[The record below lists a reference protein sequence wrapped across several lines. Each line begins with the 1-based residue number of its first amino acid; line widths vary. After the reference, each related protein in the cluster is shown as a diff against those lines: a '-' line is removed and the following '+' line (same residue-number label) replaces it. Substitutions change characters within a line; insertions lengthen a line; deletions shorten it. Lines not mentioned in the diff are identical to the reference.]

1 MQVIATEPT
10 LRTLELSDLGAIGR
24 LSALLGGLD
33 TPADWRRRLRRG
45 DGVVAIGAED
55 DGRLVGYVTGE
66 VRAAFGLG
74 AAGWVDAFGVNNEWR
89 GRGVGRSLASAL
101 LARCRELGASRVYT
115 LVPLHDRTLAPFF
128 RDLGFRDEPLSCLG
142 RAL

>member
-1 MQVIATEPT
+1 MQAIATEPT
-10 LRTLELSDLGAIGR
+10 LRTLELSDVGAVGR
-24 LSALLGGLD
+24 LAGLLGGVD
-33 TPADWRRRLRRG
+33 SAVDWRRRLRRG
-45 DGVVAIGAED
+45 GGVVAIGAVD

-74 AAGWVDAFGVNNEWR
+74 AAGWVDAFGVDNDWR

-101 LARCRELGASRVYT
+101 LARFRDLGASRVYT

>member
-1 MQVIATEPT
+1 MQAIAAEPV
-10 LRTLELSDLGAIGR
+10 LRALEPSDLGVIGR
-24 LSALLGGLD
+24 LAERLGGVESA
-33 TPADWRRRLRRG
+33 ADWRRRLRRG
-45 DGVVAIGAED
+45 GRLVAVGAEA

-66 VRAAFGLG
+66 VRAAFGLA
-74 AAGWVDAFGVNNEWR
+74 AAGWVDAFGVDNDWR

-101 LARCRELGASRVYT
+101 LVRFRELGASRVYT

-142 RAL
+142 RDL

>member
-101 LARCRELGASRVYT
+101 LARCRELSASRVYT

>member
-1 MQVIATEPT
+1 MQAIATEPV
-10 LRTLELSDLGAIGR
+10 LRTLELSDLGAIGK
-24 LSALLGGLD
+24 LATLLGGVD
-33 TPADWRRRLRRG
+33 TQADWRRRLRRG
-45 DGVVAIGAED
+45 DGVVAIGAEY
-55 DGRLVGYVTGE
+55 DGRLVGYVTGD
-66 VRAAFGLG
+66 VRAAFGL
-74 AAGWVDAFGVNNEWR
+74 ASAGWVDAFGVDNGWR

-101 LARCRELGASRVYT
+101 LARFSELGASRVYT

>member
-1 MQVIATEPT
+1 MQAIATEPT
-10 LRTLELSDLGAIGR
+10 LRTLELSDVGAIGR
-24 LSALLGGLD
+24 LAGLLGGVD

-45 DGVVAIGAED
+45 DGIVAIGAED

-66 VRAAFGLG
+66 VRATFGLA
-74 AAGWVDAFGVNNEWR
+74 AAGWVDAFGVDNEWR
-89 GRGVGRSLASAL
+89 GRGVGRSLASAI
-101 LARCRELGASRVYT
+101 LARFRELGASRVYT